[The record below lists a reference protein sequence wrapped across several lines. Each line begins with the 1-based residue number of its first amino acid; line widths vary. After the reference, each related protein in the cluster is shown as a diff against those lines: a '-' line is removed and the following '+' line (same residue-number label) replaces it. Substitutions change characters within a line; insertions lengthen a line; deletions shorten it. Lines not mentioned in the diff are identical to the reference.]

1 MPAIDPAGARTPA
14 GRPGLSLAARYRMPV
29 LAGLA
34 GVTALA
40 WIYLLNDA
48 ARMDAVSMG
57 DPAATMA
64 MKPWGWADFPL
75 LFLMWSVMMTA
86 MMVPSV
92 TPAVLIYATLV
103 RRMTPDQPALLLV
116 GLFLL
121 GYLADWTAFSLSA
134 VGLQWGLD
142 RWALLSPMMVSNS
155 PYLGGGLLIAAG
167 VYQWTP
173 VKESCLKHCKAPLT
187 FLAQHWRPGA
197 GGAFR
202 MGLHHGLYCIGC
214 CWVIMGLLFV
224 GGVMNLLWVAALSIF
239 VLLEKLVPLDN
250 RLGRGLSGLSA
261 VTAGVLFMAMAG

>member
-75 LFLMWSVMMTA
+75 LFLMWSVMMAA

-121 GYLADWTAFSLSA
+121 GYLADWTAFSLAA
-134 VGLQWGLD
+134 VGLQWVLD

-173 VKESCLKHCKAPLT
+173 VKASCLKHCKAPLT

-250 RLGRGLSGLSA
+250 RLGRGLSGLAA

>member
-1 MPAIDPAGARTPA
+1 MPAVESTGAKNPAG
-14 GRPGLSLAARYRMPV
+14 GPGLDLAARYRLPV
-29 LAGLA
+29 LGGLA
-34 GVTALA
+34 GITALA
-40 WIYLLNDA
+40 WIYLVNDA
-48 ARMDAVSMG
+48 ARMDSMAMG
-57 DPAATMA
+57 EPAAMMA
-64 MKPWGWADFPL
+64 MRPWGWVDLSL
-75 LFLMWSVMMTA
+75 LFLMWSVMMAA

-103 RRMTPDQPALLLV
+103 RRMTPDQPALLSV
-116 GLFLL
+116 GMFLL
-121 GYLADWTAFSLSA
+121 GYLADWTAFSLAA

-142 RWALLSPMMVSNS
+142 RWALLSPMMVSIS

-173 VKESCLKHCKAPLT
+173 IKDACLKHCKAPLT
-187 FLAQHWRPGA
+187 FLAQHWRYGA

-239 VLLEKLVPLDN
+239 VLLEKLVPLDSL
-250 RLGRGLSGLSA
+250 LGRGLSGLAS

>member
-1 MPAIDPAGARTPA
+1 MLASDAAGAASPAGMQ
-14 GRPGLSLAARYRMPV
+14 GLILAARFRVPV

-34 GVTALA
+34 GITALA
-40 WIYLLNDA
+40 WIFLLNDA
-48 ARMDAVSMG
+48 ARMEGLAMG
-57 DPAATMA
+57 EPVAIMA
-64 MKPWGWADFPL
+64 MKPWDGYDL
-75 LFLMWSVMMTA
+75 LVLFLMWSVMMAA

-92 TPAVLIYATLV
+92 TPAVLIYGTLV
-103 RRMTPDQPALLLV
+103 RRMTPDQPASLCV

-121 GYLADWTAFSLSA
+121 GYLADWTAFSLGA
-134 VGLQWGLD
+134 AGLQWGLD
-142 RWALLSPMMVSNS
+142 RWALLSPMMVSIS

-173 VKESCLKHCKAPLT
+173 VKEACLKHCKAPLH
-187 FLAQHWRPGA
+187 FLAQYWRPGV

-239 VLLEKLVPLDN
+239 VLLEKLVPLGS
-250 RLGRGLSGLSA
+250 RLGRGLSGMAA
-261 VTAGVLFMAMAG
+261 VTAGVGFMALAG